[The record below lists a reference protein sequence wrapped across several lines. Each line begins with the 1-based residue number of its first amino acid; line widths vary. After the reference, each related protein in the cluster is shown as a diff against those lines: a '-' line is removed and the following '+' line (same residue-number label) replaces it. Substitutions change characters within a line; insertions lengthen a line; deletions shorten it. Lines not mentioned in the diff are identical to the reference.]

1 MKNYL
6 SFGGGVNSVALYLLM
21 EQLGMDFEA
30 VFVNHGGDWPETY
43 QYLDYFIATGRPVVV
58 LKPDVRTVE
67 KLHFDSLVDYCEHRQ
82 VVPSRS
88 SRWCTDRFKIVPVR
102 AYIERPCW
110 MHLGIDA
117 GEARRAVL
125 SSADGIENRFLLIE
139 HGLDRSGCVRLIED
153 SGLAVPAKS
162 GCYICPFQ
170 SRSGYLQLRTKHPE
184 LFCRAA
190 KLEVSQNSRT
200 TADGRPWKPYYLA
213 GVPLSSLS
221 DQRQMLL
228 PGLPAFPPC
237 QCGL

>member
-1 MKNYL
+1 MKSYL

-21 EQLGMDFEA
+21 ERLDMGFEA

-43 QYLDYFIATGRPVVV
+43 LYLDYFINSGRPVTV

-67 KLHFDSLVDYCEHRQ
+67 KLHFDSIVDYCEHRQ

-88 SRWCTDRFKIVPVR
+88 SRWCTDRFKIQPVR

-117 GEARRAVL
+117 GESRRAIL
-125 SSADGIENRFLLIE
+125 SSVDGIENRFLLIE
-139 HGLDRSGCVRLIED
+139 HGLDRNACLRLIGE
-153 SGLAVPAKS
+153 SGLDAPPKS

-170 SRSGYLQLRTKHPE
+170 SRSGYLHLRRTHPD
-184 LFCRAA
+184 LFCRAV
-190 KLEVSQNSRT
+190 KLEVAQNART
-200 TADGRPWKPYYLA
+200 TADGRPWQPYHLA
-213 GVPLSSLS
+213 GVPLSALA
-221 DQRQMLL
+221 DQRQILL
-228 PGLPAFPPC
+228 PGLPAYPPC